1 MSRGGKQRLS
11 LTYYMVSVRSA
22 IRCGRSFESQLALSS
37 LGVGIG
43 FGLQNVVNNFVS
55 GLILMFE
62 RPIQPGDV
70 VEITGT
76 TGTVREIG
84 MRATMLTTP
93 DGADAIIPNG
103 TLLSEKLINW
113 TLTRSNRRL
122 DVDVGVAYGS
132 DPRKVIALLEEV
144 TRTTERVATDPPP
157 AVLLTG
163 FGPSSLNFGIRA
175 WTNDFFGWVAVR
187 TDLAIRVHD
196 ALKQAGIGIPF
207 PQQDVSSAACHRPVE
222 GLRRIRCAEPLR
234 RSDGPAVRSAFAE
247 VPLSWPR
254 LTKITGYDETFDAG
268 IPDGGLFACRRTVDL
283 SWQRRAQR
291 RLRGRGPGAGAVP
304 EMDLQGRR
312 TDRHVARCRR
322 RRRVYRE
329 SERTPVC
336 ARSGDRA
343 GKMELQV

>member
-1 MSRGGKQRLS
+1 
-11 LTYYMVSVRSA
+11 
-22 IRCGRSFESQLALSS
+22 
-37 LGVGIG
+37 
-43 FGLQNVVNNFVS
+43 
-55 GLILMFE
+55 MFE

-84 MRATMLTTP
+84 MRATMLTTG

-113 TLTRSNRRL
+113 TLTSSNRRL

-175 WTNDFFGWVAVR
+175 WTKDFFGWVTVR

-196 ALKQAGIGIPF
+196 ALKQAKIGIPF
-207 PQQDVSSAACHRPVE
+207 PQQDVYV
-222 GLRRIRCAEPLR
+222 
-234 RSDGPAVRSAFAE
+234 RSLPSGPAVE
-247 VPLSWPR
+247 
-254 LTKITGYDETFDAG
+254 
-268 IPDGGLFACRRTVDL
+268 
-283 SWQRRAQR
+283 
-291 RLRGRGPGAGAVP
+291 GPAP
-304 EMDLQGRR
+304 ES
-312 TDRHVARCRR
+312 T
-322 RRRVYRE
+322 
-329 SERTPVC
+329 
-336 ARSGDRA
+336 
-343 GKMELQV
+343 